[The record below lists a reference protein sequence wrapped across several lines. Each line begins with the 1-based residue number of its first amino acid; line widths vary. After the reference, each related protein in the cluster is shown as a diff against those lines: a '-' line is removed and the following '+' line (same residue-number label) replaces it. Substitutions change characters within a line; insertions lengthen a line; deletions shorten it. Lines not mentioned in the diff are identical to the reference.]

1 MKKKVDL
8 SEFSVILVFMNAKE
22 RMKEW
27 KKLPTNTISWET
39 FKRLVGQFGTEE
51 GIKKAQKII
60 EKKA

>member
-22 RMKEW
+22 RMQEW

-51 GIKKAQKII
+51 GVKKAQKII

>member
-1 MKKKVDL
+1 MKKRVDL
-8 SEFSVILVFMNAKE
+8 PEFSVILILMNAKE
-22 RMKEW
+22 RMNEW

-60 EKKA
+60 KKKA

>member
-1 MKKKVDL
+1 MKKRVDL
-8 SEFSVILVFMNAKE
+8 PEFSVILILMNAKE
-22 RMKEW
+22 RMNEW

-60 EKKA
+60 KKA